1 MRMIFGKVMWMGRA
15 TVVMVGLLAALVLG
29 LALTAGSARGD
40 ECADCPPGGGGGG
53 TNLRPTVSVSAT
65 SYTVNEGG
73 SVTLSGAYNDADGDT
88 VTVTV
93 DANNDGTYESEA
105 AGDGASSG
113 TWSYTFSAAGRDGP
127 ASQKVNIKASD
138 SVAFNTTSTTV
149 NVVNM
154 APTATFNAP
163 DSVDEGSSIA
173 LSLTNATDPSSV
185 DMGSLTYRFDCGTGA
200 GFGLFTA
207 SNTASCPT
215 NDSGTRTV
223 KGQVRDKDGGINE
236 YTRTV
241 TINDITAPLVTG
253 STPTGK
259 GVARNAPLTATFSEQ
274 MNPNTLSKSTF
285 KLFKVNSDGTTTR
298 IRNTTVTPSTDGL
311 TATLDPFG
319 TSTTLLRANSKYKAV
334 VTTGAKDLAGN
345 ALDQNSSRTGN
356 QSKVWTFTT
365 GSS

>member
-1 MRMIFGKVMWMGRA
+1 
-15 TVVMVGLLAALVLG
+15 
-29 LALTAGSARGD
+29 
-40 ECADCPPGGGGGG
+40 
-53 TNLRPTVSVSAT
+53 
-65 SYTVNEGG
+65 
-73 SVTLSGAYNDADGDT
+73 
-88 VTVTV
+88 
-93 DANNDGTYESEA
+93 
-105 AGDGASSG
+105 
-113 TWSYTFSAAGRDGP
+113 
-127 ASQKVNIKASD
+127 
-138 SVAFNTTSTTV
+138 
-149 NVVNM
+149 
-154 APTATFNAP
+154 
-163 DSVDEGSSIA
+163 
-173 LSLTNATDPSSV
+173 
-185 DMGSLTYRFDCGTGA
+185 MGSLTYRFDCGTGA